1 MAKEIR
7 ALELNKTWT
16 IVQLLP
22 GKHPIRC
29 KWVYKVKRRADGSI
43 ERYKARLAAKGF
55 TQVEG
60 IDYHE
65 TFAPVAKLVT
75 VRCLL
80 TVAVAKEWHIHQ
92 MDVNNAFLH
101 GDLEEEVYMKLPPGF
116 SASSNGTACR
126 LHKSLYGLRQ
136 ASRNWFSK
144 FAEALRHYGFIQSG
158 ADHSLFIFNRGN
170 IFLGVLVYVDD
181 LIIVGNNASHC
192 ESFKGYL
199 DSQRKYVLDILA
211 ECGMLASRPSPF
223 PMEQR
228 HHLSMSSSDL
238 LSDPGKY
245 RRLIG
250 RLIYLTITRPELSY
264 SLHTLAQ
271 FMQEPRQDHWDAAMR
286 VLRYLKQSPGQGIY
300 LRPTSLELEA
310 FCDSDWASCP
320 LTRRSV
326 TEYFIMLGGCPIS
339 WKTKKQST
347 VSRSSTEAEYRAMAT
362 TVSEII

>member
-1 MAKEIR
+1 MSEEIR

-16 IVQLLP
+16 IVQLPP
-22 GKHPIRC
+22 GKHPIGC

-43 ERYKARLAAKGF
+43 ERYKARLVAKGF

-65 TFAPVAKLVT
+65 TFAPVTKLVT

-126 LHKSLYGLRQ
+126 LHKSLHGLRQ

-144 FAEALRHYGFIQSG
+144 FVEALRHYGFIQSG
-158 ADHSLFIFNRGN
+158 ADHSLFIFNGGN
-170 IFLGVLVYVDD
+170 IFLGMLVYVDD

-199 DSQRKYVLDILA
+199 DRCFRIKDLGSLKYFLGIEVTRMGSGLFLSKRKYVLDILA

-310 FCDSDWASCP
+310 FCDSD
-320 LTRRSV
+320 
-326 TEYFIMLGGCPIS
+326 
-339 WKTKKQST
+339 
-347 VSRSSTEAEYRAMAT
+347 
-362 TVSEII
+362 